1 MNYSYFIGDR
11 VFVKDYGVG
20 TITKIDEK
28 SRDFTYFVRFKG
40 HARGWFPEYHLSEYV
55 EPEPVAKTESSDEE
69 VPANVNPSTAI
80 D

>member
-20 TITKIDEK
+20 IITKIDEK

-40 HARGWFPEYHLSEYV
+40 HARGWFPERRLSEYV
-55 EPEPVAKTESSDEE
+55 EPVEVKSSDEE
-69 VPANVNPSTAI
+69 APANVDPSTVI
-80 D
+80 G

>member
-40 HARGWFPEYHLSEYV
+40 HARGWFPEYRLNEYV
-55 EPEPVAKTESSDEE
+55 ESVAKTEPSDEE
-69 VPANVNPSTAI
+69 APAIVNPFTVI

>member
-40 HARGWFPEYHLSEYV
+40 HARGWFPERRLSEYV
-55 EPEPVAKTESSDEE
+55 EPIVEVKTESSEE
-69 VPANVNPSTAI
+69 SAEESSNSVE
-80 D
+80 

>member
-40 HARGWFPEYHLSEYV
+40 HARGWFPKHRLREYV
-55 EPEPVAKTESSDEE
+55 EPVAKVESSDEE
-69 VPANVNPSTAI
+69 APAIVNPFTVI

>member
-1 MNYSYFIGDR
+1 MNRSYSIGNR

-40 HARGWFPEYHLSEYV
+40 HARGWFPKHRLSEYV
-55 EPEPVAKTESSDEE
+55 EPVAKVESSDEKA
-69 VPANVNPSTAI
+69 PAIVNPFTAI

>member
-1 MNYSYFIGDR
+1 MNNYSYSIGDR

-40 HARGWFPEYHLSEYV
+40 HARGWFPEYRLSEYV
-55 EPEPVAKTESSDEE
+55 EPVVEAKSSDEE
-69 VPANVNPSTAI
+69 APANVNPSTVI

>member
-20 TITKIDEK
+20 IITKIDEK

-40 HARGWFPEYHLSEYV
+40 HARGWFPERRLSEYV
-55 EPEPVAKTESSDEE
+55 EPVEAKSSDEE
-69 VPANVNPSTAI
+69 VPANVDPSTV

>member
-1 MNYSYFIGDR
+1 MNYSYSIGDR

-40 HARGWFPEYHLSEYV
+40 HARGWFPKHRLSEYV
-55 EPEPVAKTESSDEE
+55 EPVAKVESSDEKT
-69 VPANVNPSTAI
+69 PAIVNPFTAI

>member
-40 HARGWFPEYHLSEYV
+40 HARGWFPERRLSEYV
-55 EPEPVAKTESSDEE
+55 EPVEEKSSDEE
-69 VPANVNPSTAI
+69 VPANVNPSTV

>member
-28 SRDFTYFVRFKG
+28 SLDFTYFVRFKG
-40 HARGWFPEYHLSEYV
+40 HARGWFPEHRLSEYV
-55 EPEPVAKTESSDEE
+55 QPVAKVESSDKEAP
-69 VPANVNPSTAI
+69 VIVNPFTVI

>member
-40 HARGWFPEYHLSEYV
+40 HARGWFPERRLSEYV
-55 EPEPVAKTESSDEE
+55 EPVEEKSFDEE
-69 VPANVNPSTAI
+69 VPANVNPSTV

>member
-28 SRDFTYFVRFKG
+28 SRDFTYFVRFQG
-40 HARGWFPEYHLSEYV
+40 HAIGWFPKHRLSEYV
-55 EPEPVAKTESSDEE
+55 EPVAKVESSDEE
-69 VPANVNPSTAI
+69 APTIVNPFTAV

>member
-40 HARGWFPEYHLSEYV
+40 HARGWFPERRLSEYV
-55 EPEPVAKTESSDEE
+55 EPVEAKSSDEE
-69 VPANVNPSTAI
+69 VPANVDPSTV

>member
-40 HARGWFPEYHLSEYV
+40 HARGWFPEYRLSEYV
-55 EPEPVAKTESSDEE
+55 EPVVKTESSDEE
-69 VPANVNPSTAI
+69 APAIVNPFTVI

>member
-1 MNYSYFIGDR
+1 MNNYSYFIGDR

-40 HARGWFPEYHLSEYV
+40 HARGWFPKHRLSE
-55 EPEPVAKTESSDEE
+55 
-69 VPANVNPSTAI
+69 
-80 D
+80 

>member
-1 MNYSYFIGDR
+1 MNYSYSIGDR

-40 HARGWFPEYHLSEYV
+40 HARGWFPEYRLSEYV
-55 EPEPVAKTESSDEE
+55 EPAVKAESSDDEYLLL
-69 VPANVNPSTAI
+69 
-80 D
+80 

>member
-40 HARGWFPEYHLSEYV
+40 HARGWFPEHRLSEYV
-55 EPEPVAKTESSDEE
+55 EPVAKVESSDEE
-69 VPANVNPSTAI
+69 APAIVNPFTVI

>member
-20 TITKIDEK
+20 IITKIDEK

-40 HARGWFPEYHLSEYV
+40 HARGWFPERRLSEYV
-55 EPEPVAKTESSDEE
+55 EPVEAKSSDEE
-69 VPANVNPSTAI
+69 VPANVDPLTVI

>member
-40 HARGWFPEYHLSEYV
+40 HARGWFPEYRLSEYV
-55 EPEPVAKTESSDEE
+55 EPVAKAESSDEE
-69 VPANVNPSTAI
+69 APTIVNLSTI
-80 D
+80 IN

>member
-1 MNYSYFIGDR
+1 MNYSYSIGDR

-40 HARGWFPEYHLSEYV
+40 HARGWFPKYRLSEYV
-55 EPEPVAKTESSDEE
+55 EPVAKTDPSDEE
-69 VPANVNPSTAI
+69 APAIVNPFTVI

>member
-28 SRDFTYFVRFKG
+28 SRDFTYFVRLKG
-40 HARGWFPEYHLSEYV
+40 HARGWFPKHRLSAYV
-55 EPEPVAKTESSDEE
+55 EPVAKVESSDEE
-69 VPANVNPSTAI
+69 APAIVNPSTAI

>member
-28 SRDFTYFVRFKG
+28 SHDFHYFVRFKG
-40 HARGWFPEYHLSEYV
+40 HARGWFPERRLSEYV
-55 EPEPVAKTESSDEE
+55 EPVEAKPSDEE
-69 VPANVNPSTAI
+69 VPANVDPFTI

>member
-1 MNYSYFIGDR
+1 MNYSYSIGDR

-40 HARGWFPEYHLSEYV
+40 HARGWFPEYRLSEYV
-55 EPEPVAKTESSDEE
+55 EPVAKTESSDDE
-69 VPANVNPSTAI
+69 VPVIVNPFTVI

>member
-1 MNYSYFIGDR
+1 MNRSYSIGNR

-40 HARGWFPEYHLSEYV
+40 YARGWFPKHRLSEYV
-55 EPEPVAKTESSDEE
+55 EPVAKVESSDEKA
-69 VPANVNPSTAI
+69 PAIVNPFTAI